1 LAVSVDQEGGT
12 AVRPF
17 VAKLNLSYSV
27 MVGGDDIIKLYG
39 GLDSLP
45 TTLMIDKSG
54 RIAATHVGLLQ
65 NRESYETELRAL
77 LSEK

>member
-1 LAVSVDQEGGT
+1 
-12 AVRPF
+12 
-17 VAKLNLSYSV
+17 